1 MKKYIFSWM
10 AIFTIAFVCVGMTAC
25 GGSDNDDGGSGSG
38 GSGNSGISGWY
49 IPDNYITT
57 KIDNLSKSFNEWI
70 ENGFDGYFDDSGQL
84 RNMGYNV
91 LEGYTLD
98 GVKIVRQMQGFEE
111 DESVSGK
118 LIAIHFINDNTLE
131 AFFGAA
137 TYRLGASGAQGKQLL
152 FTTNFG
158 SIVGSTGYYAQSK
171 RLYTYDYID
180 KNRFFFG
187 KGSDGVYEEFNMV
200 NGQLYQNGGSVWVK
214 FDPTAVHQ
222 GKVTA
227 TGRK

>member
-49 IPDNYITT
+49 IPENYITT

-70 ENGFDGYFDDSGQL
+70 ENGFDGYFDDRGQL
-84 RNMGYNV
+84 RNMGYLV
-91 LEGYTLD
+91 DMGSYK
-98 GVKIVRQMQGFEE
+98 VQMASFEE
-111 DESVSGK
+111 DESVTWR
-118 LIAIHFINDNTLE
+118 LIAIHFVNDNTLE

-137 TYRLGASGAQGKQLL
+137 TYRLEASGAQGKQLL

-158 SIVGSTGYYAQSK
+158 SIVGSTGYYAHSK

>member
-1 MKKYIFSWM
+1 MKRIKIWSMMMLVAM
-10 AIFTIAFVCVGMTAC
+10 AIPLMTGC
-25 GGSDNDDGGSGSG
+25 GGDDGDNG
-38 GSGNSGISGWY
+38 GSGNGSNSGWY
-49 IPDNYITT
+49 IPDNFIST
-57 KIDNLSKSFNEWI
+57 KIENLSNAANQWI
-70 ENGFDGYFDDSGQL
+70 EDGFTGYFDDRGQL
-84 RNMGYNV
+84 QNGGYDAFRG
-91 LEGYTLD
+91 EYTYD
-98 GVKIVRQMQGFEE
+98 GKKIVIQEAGFEE
-111 DESVSGK
+111 DESVTWR
-118 LIAIHFINDNTLE
+118 LIAIHIINDNTLE

-158 SIVGSTGYYAQSK
+158 SIVGSTGYYAHSK

-187 KGSDGVYEEFNMV
+187 KGSDGVYEEFNML

-214 FDPTAVHQ
+214 FDPTTVYQ

-227 TGRK
+227 TGPKYQQ